1 MQNQIVNIKLINDH
15 IFAIFSKGPSNRIE
29 IGQIS
34 HLATSYFISK
44 PRVLDLSK
52 GFSSKAKI
60 DQNKTEALISTFD
73 NNSILLL
80 RPQDGSVLSTIYPP
94 PTPTNIAQTMYCMY
108 LKRVFVLLQTGTICV
123 YKTHD
128 RETATL
134 EKLQFP
140 KELKD
145 YEGKSLN
152 QTITALTLGSIT
164 PPRVDCEIFS
174 DVHKFERLSKQKR
187 KKTLVFQNT
196 ESEATDNPPTSV
208 SLKP

>member
-187 KKTLVFQNT
+187 KKTLVF
-196 ESEATDNPPTSV
+196 
-208 SLKP
+208 

>member
-1 MQNQIVNIKLINDH
+1 
-15 IFAIFSKGPSNRIE
+15 
-29 IGQIS
+29 
-34 HLATSYFISK
+34 
-44 PRVLDLSK
+44 
-52 GFSSKAKI
+52 
-60 DQNKTEALISTFD
+60 
-73 NNSILLL
+73 
-80 RPQDGSVLSTIYPP
+80 
-94 PTPTNIAQTMYCMY
+94 MYCMY